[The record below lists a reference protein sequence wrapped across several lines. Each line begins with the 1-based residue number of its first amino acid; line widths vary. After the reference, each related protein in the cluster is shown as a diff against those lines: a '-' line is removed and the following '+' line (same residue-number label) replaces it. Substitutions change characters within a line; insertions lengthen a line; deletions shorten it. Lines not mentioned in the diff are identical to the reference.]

1 MTVVIVALGFAD
13 GKDCPHAGQ
22 YLERFDFEHENG
34 LGFGEFTHDL
44 GRAKRFVDKVDAY
57 IFYHTVPKCR
67 PRRDDGRA
75 NRPLTALTAE
85 LREIDA

>member
-1 MTVVIVALGFAD
+1 
-13 GKDCPHAGQ
+13 
-22 YLERFDFEHENG
+22 
-34 LGFGEFTHDL
+34 
-44 GRAKRFVDKVDAY
+44 
-57 IFYHTVPKCR
+57 VPKCR